1 MYDYQGKY
9 LVSTKKV
16 TKSGKSKCHA
26 AAREGMKPSPTLDV
40 CCNFFDN
47 PLITNVL
54 HTSAVGAGFIPA
66 LPTADKIKS
75 KYPAAARVGINPTP
89 TVVECCNHFDN
100 PLIARALH
108 TSAVETGFIPVLPT
122 ADKIKSKCTA
132 AAREGMK
139 PSPTLGKCYQCMN
152 MYAKQTSRMIP
163 PSGSGACAGK
173 GFMPFLK

>member
-1 MYDYQGKY
+1 MVCNIEGAGFIPALPTADKI
-9 LVSTKKV
+9 
-16 TKSGKSKCHA
+16 KSKYPA

-40 CCNFFDN
+40 CCNHFDN
-47 PLITNVL
+47 LLITNVL

-132 AAREGMK
+132 AAMMGIN
-139 PSPTLGKCYQCMN
+139 PSLHQVNVRSMHGYV
-152 MYAKQTSRMIP
+152 R
-163 PSGSGACAGK
+163 
-173 GFMPFLK
+173 